1 MSCMRKLCFGMLVI
15 FVLSLGICLPNVSA
29 SPIQVTVDGREVA
42 FPDEPPYVDKTSN
55 RTMVPAKFVSEKL
68 GANVKWNEALKQ
80 INFSYKNDTVTLG
93 IGDNHAQVNGKTVT
107 FGGGATVK
115 NGRTMV
121 PLRFISE
128 VFHADVD
135 WKPERNQVIITTS
148 VHNVPKGTWIWDSRI
163 IEREPDK
170 LINFASDNHV
180 TSVYLQIDAD
190 MAPAI
195 YQDFIRSATEKR
207 INVEALAGRPD
218 WASKSKQDQIKKFIA
233 WVQNY
238 NASVKPE
245 ERFDGLHFDIEPYLL
260 PEWKTDNKAIL
271 ASWMDNMRLIEQ
283 ETKGSGMKITLDVP
297 YWLNTV
303 KVPGTEYSFS
313 AWLLE
318 KFDCLVIMDYRNFA
332 LGKNGIVENANA
344 MMREAATLNKQVI
357 VAVETAKNM
366 ESDRTSFYA
375 KSIEAMEKELQAA
388 HQKLSR
394 HSSYAGFAIHE
405 YKSWAAM
412 KYE

>member
-1 MSCMRKLCFGMLVI
+1 MSCMRKFLFCMLAI
-15 FVLSLGICLPNVSA
+15 ALSSGICLPNVSA
-29 SPIQVTVDGREVA
+29 SPIRVTVDGHDVA
-42 FPDEPPYVDKTSN
+42 FPDEPPYVDRKSN
-55 RTMVPAKFVSEKL
+55 RTMVPAKLVSEKL
-68 GANVKWNEALKQ
+68 GAKVKWNGALNQ
-80 INFSYKNDTVTLG
+80 IAFTHKNDTITLG

-107 FGGGATVK
+107 FGGGAMVK

-148 VHNVPKGTWIWDSRI
+148 VHNVPKGTWMWDSKL
-163 IEREPDK
+163 IERDPEK

-190 MAPAI
+190 IAPTI
-195 YQDFIRSATEKR
+195 YEDFIRSAKEKH

-218 WASKSKQDQIKKFIA
+218 WAYKSKQDQIKTFIA
-233 WVQNY
+233 WVKNY
-238 NASVKPE
+238 NASVGTE
-245 ERFDGLHFDIEPYLL
+245 ARYDGLHFDIEPYLL
-260 PEWKTDNKAIL
+260 AEWKTDNKAVL
-271 ASWMDNMRLIEQ
+271 ESWMDNLRLIEK
-283 ETKGSGMKITLDVP
+283 ETKDSDMKITLDVP

-344 MMREAATLNKQVI
+344 MMREASTLNKEVI
-357 VAVETAKNM
+357 VAVETAKNV
-366 ESDRTSFYA
+366 ESDRTSFYS
-375 KSIEAMEKELQAA
+375 KRIEAMEKELQAA
-388 HQKLSR
+388 HQKLTR
-394 HSSYAGFAIHE
+394 FSSYAGFAIHDF
-405 YKSWAAM
+405 KSWEAM
-412 KYE
+412 K

>member
-1 MSCMRKLCFGMLVI
+1 MKKLLFGMLAI
-15 FVLSLGICLPNVSA
+15 ALSLGICLPNVSA
-29 SPIQVTVDGREVA
+29 SPIRVTVDGHEVA
-42 FPDEPPYVDKTSN
+42 FPDEPPYVDKKSN

-80 INFSYKNDTVTLG
+80 VAVTHNHDTITLK
-93 IGDNHAQVNGKTVT
+93 IGDNHAQVNGRTVT
-107 FGGGATVK
+107 FDGPAAVH

-128 VFHADVD
+128 AFHADVD

-148 VHNVPKGTWIWDSRI
+148 VHNVPKATWIWDSHI
-163 IEREPDK
+163 IERDPDK
-170 LINFASDNHV
+170 LINFAIDNQV

-190 MAPAI
+190 IAPAV
-195 YQDFIRSATEKR
+195 YKDFIRTAKEKR

-218 WASKSKQDQIKKFIA
+218 WAYKSKQDQIQKFIA

-238 NASVKPE
+238 NAAVKTE

-260 PEWKTDNKAIL
+260 PEWKTANKAIL
-271 ASWMDNMRLIEQ
+271 ASWMDNMSLIEQ
-283 ETKGSGMKITLDVP
+283 ETRGSGIKIALDVP
-297 YWLNTV
+297 FWLNTI

-332 LGKNGIVENANA
+332 LGKNGIVENASA
-344 MMREAATLNKQVI
+344 MMRQAATLKKQVI

-375 KSIEAMEKELQAA
+375 KGIEAMEKELQAA

-394 HSSYAGFAIHE
+394 HSSYAGFAIHD

-412 KYE
+412 K

>member
-1 MSCMRKLCFGMLVI
+1 M
-15 FVLSLGICLPNVSA
+15 SA
-29 SPIQVTVDGREVA
+29 SPIRVTVDGHDVA
-42 FPDEPPYVDKTSN
+42 FPDEPPYVDRKLN
-55 RTMVPAKFVSEKL
+55 RTMVPAKLVSEKL
-68 GANVKWNEALKQ
+68 GAKVKWNGALNQ
-80 INFSYKNDTVTLG
+80 IAFTHKNDTITLG

-107 FGGGATVK
+107 FGGGAMVK

-148 VHNVPKGTWIWDSRI
+148 VHNVPKGTWMWDSKL
-163 IEREPDK
+163 IERDPDK

-190 MAPAI
+190 IAPTI
-195 YQDFIRSATEKR
+195 YEDFIRSAKEKH

-218 WASKSKQDQIKKFIA
+218 WAYKSKQDQIKKFIA
-233 WVQNY
+233 WVKNY
-238 NASVKPE
+238 NASVGTE
-245 ERFDGLHFDIEPYLL
+245 ARFDGLHFDIEPYLL
-260 PEWKTDNKAIL
+260 TEWKTDNKAVL
-271 ASWMDNMRLIEQ
+271 ESWMDNLRLIEK
-283 ETKGSGMKITLDVP
+283 ETKDSDMKITLDVP

-344 MMREAATLNKQVI
+344 MMREASTLNKEVI
-357 VAVETAKNM
+357 VAVETAKNV
-366 ESDRTSFYA
+366 ESDRTSFYS
-375 KSIEAMEKELQAA
+375 KRIEAMEKELQAA

-394 HSSYAGFAIHE
+394 YSSYAGFAIHDF
-405 YKSWAAM
+405 KSWEAM
-412 KYE
+412 K

>member
-1 MSCMRKLCFGMLVI
+1 M
-15 FVLSLGICLPNVSA
+15 SA
-29 SPIQVTVDGREVA
+29 SPIRVTVDGHDVA
-42 FPDEPPYVDKTSN
+42 FPDEPPYVDRKSN
-55 RTMVPAKFVSEKL
+55 RTMVPAKLVSEKL
-68 GANVKWNEALKQ
+68 GAKVKWNGALNQ
-80 INFSYKNDTVTLG
+80 IAFTHKNDTITLG

-107 FGGGATVK
+107 FGGGAMVK

-148 VHNVPKGTWIWDSRI
+148 VHNVPKGTWMWDSKL
-163 IEREPDK
+163 IERDPDK

-180 TSVYLQIDAD
+180 TSVYLQIDVD
-190 MAPAI
+190 IAPTI
-195 YQDFIRSATEKR
+195 YEDFIRSAKEKH

-218 WASKSKQDQIKKFIA
+218 WAYKSKQDQIKKFIA
-233 WVQNY
+233 WVKNY
-238 NASVKPE
+238 NASVGTE
-245 ERFDGLHFDIEPYLL
+245 ARFDGLHFDIEPYLL
-260 PEWKTDNKAIL
+260 AEWKTDNKAVL
-271 ASWMDNMRLIEQ
+271 ESWMDNLRLIEK
-283 ETKGSGMKITLDVP
+283 ETKDSDMKITLDVP

-344 MMREAATLNKQVI
+344 MMREASTLNKEVI
-357 VAVETAKNM
+357 VAVETAKNL
-366 ESDRTSFYA
+366 ESDRTSFYS
-375 KSIEAMEKELQAA
+375 KRIEAMEKELQAA

-394 HSSYAGFAIHE
+394 YSSYAGFAIHDF
-405 YKSWAAM
+405 KSWEAM
-412 KYE
+412 K

>member
-1 MSCMRKLCFGMLVI
+1 MRKFLFCMLAI
-15 FVLSLGICLPNVSA
+15 ALSSGICLPNVSA
-29 SPIQVTVDGREVA
+29 SPIRVTVDGHDVA
-42 FPDEPPYVDKTSN
+42 FPDEPPYVDRKSN
-55 RTMVPAKFVSEKL
+55 RTMVPAKLVSEKL
-68 GANVKWNEALKQ
+68 GAKVKWNGALNQ
-80 INFSYKNDTVTLG
+80 IAFTHKNDTITLG

-107 FGGGATVK
+107 FGGGAMVK

-148 VHNVPKGTWIWDSRI
+148 VHNVPKGTWMWDSKL
-163 IEREPDK
+163 IERDPDK

-180 TSVYLQIDAD
+180 TSVYLQIDVD
-190 MAPAI
+190 IAPTI
-195 YQDFIRSATEKR
+195 YEDFIRSAKEKH

-218 WASKSKQDQIKKFIA
+218 WAYKSKQDQIKKFIA
-233 WVQNY
+233 WVKNY
-238 NASVKPE
+238 NASVGTE
-245 ERFDGLHFDIEPYLL
+245 ARFDGLHFDIEPYLL
-260 PEWKTDNKAIL
+260 AEWKTDNKAVL
-271 ASWMDNMRLIEQ
+271 ESWMDNLRLIEK
-283 ETKGSGMKITLDVP
+283 ETKDSDMKITLDVP

-344 MMREAATLNKQVI
+344 MMREASTLNKEVI
-357 VAVETAKNM
+357 VAVETAKNL
-366 ESDRTSFYA
+366 ESDRTSFYS
-375 KSIEAMEKELQAA
+375 KRIEAMEKELQAA

-394 HSSYAGFAIHE
+394 YSSYAGFAIHDF
-405 YKSWAAM
+405 KSWEAM
-412 KYE
+412 K

>member
-1 MSCMRKLCFGMLVI
+1 MSCTRKLFFGMVA
-15 FVLSLGICLPNVSA
+15 VALGLGLCLPHVSA
-29 SPIQVTVDGREVA
+29 SPIRVTVDGREVA
-42 FPDEPPYVDKTSN
+42 FPDEPPYVDRTSN

-68 GANVKWNEALKQ
+68 GANVKWNESLKQ
-80 INFSYKNDTVTLG
+80 IVFTHNHDTITLKVG
-93 IGDNHAQVNGKTVT
+93 ENHAQVNGKTVT
-107 FGGGATVK
+107 FDGPAAVRH
-115 NGRTMV
+115 GRTMV

-128 VFHADVD
+128 VFHADVA
-135 WKPERNQVIITTS
+135 WKPEHNQVLITTS
-148 VHNVPKGTWIWDSRI
+148 VHNVPRGTWIWDSRL
-163 IEREPDK
+163 IERDPDK
-170 LINFASDNHV
+170 IIGFASDNNV
-180 TSVYLQIDAD
+180 TSVYLQIDPD
-190 MAPAI
+190 IAPAI

-218 WASKSKQDQIKKFIA
+218 WASKSKQDQIKKFIV

-238 NASVKPE
+238 NASVTPE
-245 ERFDGLHFDIEPYLL
+245 ERFAGLHFDIEPYLL
-260 PEWKTDNKAIL
+260 PEWKTGNKAML

-283 ETKGSGMKITLDVP
+283 ETKGSGLKITLDVP
-297 YWLNTV
+297 FWLNTV

-332 LGKNGIVENANA
+332 LGRNGIVENGNA
-344 MMREAATLNKQVI
+344 IMREASTLNKQVI
-357 VAVETAKNM
+357 VAVETAKNV

-375 KSIEAMEKELQAA
+375 KGIEAMEKELQAA
-388 HQKLSR
+388 HQKLTR

>member
-1 MSCMRKLCFGMLVI
+1 MSCMRKFLFCMLAI
-15 FVLSLGICLPNVSA
+15 ALSLGICLPNVSA
-29 SPIQVTVDGREVA
+29 SPIRVTVDGHDVA
-42 FPDEPPYVDKTSN
+42 FPDEPPYVDRKLN
-55 RTMVPAKFVSEKL
+55 RTMVPAKLVSEKL
-68 GANVKWNEALKQ
+68 GAKVKWNGALNQ
-80 INFSYKNDTVTLG
+80 IAFTHKNDTITLG

-107 FGGGATVK
+107 FGGGAMVK

-148 VHNVPKGTWIWDSRI
+148 VHNVPKGTWMWDSKL
-163 IEREPDK
+163 IERDPDK

-190 MAPAI
+190 IAPTI
-195 YQDFIRSATEKR
+195 YEDFIRSAKEKH

-218 WASKSKQDQIKKFIA
+218 WAYKSKQDQIKKFIA
-233 WVQNY
+233 WVKNY
-238 NASVKPE
+238 NASVGTE
-245 ERFDGLHFDIEPYLL
+245 ARFDGLHFDIEPYLL
-260 PEWKTDNKAIL
+260 TEWKTDNKAVL
-271 ASWMDNMRLIEQ
+271 ESWMDNLRLIEK
-283 ETKGSGMKITLDVP
+283 ETKDSDMKITLDVP

-344 MMREAATLNKQVI
+344 MMREASTLNKEVI
-357 VAVETAKNM
+357 VAVETAKNV
-366 ESDRTSFYA
+366 ESDRTSFYS
-375 KSIEAMEKELQAA
+375 KRIEAMEKELQAA

-394 HSSYAGFAIHE
+394 YSSYAGFAIHDF
-405 YKSWAAM
+405 KSWEAM
-412 KYE
+412 K